1 MDIDTPPIIQ
11 MIFYIGDFIYNLSY
25 LLFSILLILVWG
37 LKSNNKRIKKQS
49 EILVITSII
58 PFGLNLLTQT
68 IFPLVTHIELP
79 KIGQIYSI
87 ITITGIYIVVT
98 KYKFLKLPKNF
109 IFEEVMNEMLDMVI
123 IVNDQGEIIEI
134 SKNTLNILGYTE
146 RELLEEKLDFII
158 DKNDRKRI
166 SLEKVK
172 ERNFNTKNLKM
183 LRKNGHILPVNL
195 SCKQIM
201 DSKLHEFL
209 GAIII
214 FQDMSLVYELKRVN
228 TEIFN
233 EKERFKITLLS
244 VADGVISTDIKGNI
258 QFINKV
264 GEQLTG
270 WTYEEAVNKPI
281 EDVFNIINEFTREKC
296 KNSVHRVIELGEII
310 GVDSQKIL
318 VAKDGCE
325 RPIEDSA
332 APIRD
337 ENGKISDIVLV
348 FRDYSARKEERK
360 RIEYLSYH
368 DQLTGLYNRRFYEE
382 ELNRLDIERNLP
394 LTIVMADVNG
404 LKLINDSFGHTKGDE
419 LLKKVTKVITK
430 GCRADDIIARL
441 GGDEFVIL
449 LPKTNTCEA
458 AQIVKRIR
466 SLAAQE
472 DVDSIKVSIS
482 FGYETK
488 MDKSKSIED
497 IIKKAEDY
505 MYQEKLFESQGM
517 RGNTV
522 KAIINTLNEKNQRE
536 EQHADRVSKFC
547 MSMGEAL
554 QLPDHQVEVLRSVGL
569 LHDIGKIA
577 ISEDILNKPGS
588 LKEEEWKEIKRH
600 PEIGYRILSS
610 VNDLSDIANYVL
622 CHHER
627 WDGKGYPKGLKEREI
642 PFISRIITIVDAY
655 DAMTSERSYR
665 KAFSDEVAITEI
677 KDNAGTQFDPELV
690 NVFTKKV
697 MAKT

>member
-1 MDIDTPPIIQ
+1 M
-11 MIFYIGDFIYNLSY
+11 
-25 LLFSILLILVWG
+25 
-37 LKSNNKRIKKQS
+37 
-49 EILVITSII
+49 
-58 PFGLNLLTQT
+58 
-68 IFPLVTHIELP
+68 
-79 KIGQIYSI
+79 
-87 ITITGIYIVVT
+87 
-98 KYKFLKLPKNF
+98 
-109 IFEEVMNEMLDMVI
+109 
-123 IVNDQGEIIEI
+123 
-134 SKNTLNILGYTE
+134 
-146 RELLEEKLDFII
+146 
-158 DKNDRKRI
+158 
-166 SLEKVK
+166 
-172 ERNFNTKNLKM
+172 
-183 LRKNGHILPVNL
+183 
-195 SCKQIM
+195 
-201 DSKLHEFL
+201 
-209 GAIII
+209 
-214 FQDMSLVYELKRVN
+214 
-228 TEIFN
+228 
-233 EKERFKITLLS
+233 
-244 VADGVISTDIKGNI
+244 
-258 QFINKV
+258 
-264 GEQLTG
+264 
-270 WTYEEAVNKPI
+270 
-281 EDVFNIINEFTREKC
+281 
-296 KNSVHRVIELGEII
+296 
-310 GVDSQKIL
+310 
-318 VAKDGCE
+318 AKDGCE